1 MVSNI
6 ILEDDL
12 KRIGFVMNYDSK
24 NLVSE
29 NFNNT
34 KNLVIQN
41 KIENLFIPKKNTE
54 IISETELKR
63 VFKEVWETRK
73 QNVISEQWVRGSDQ
87 IGYWKILFDQLKKG
101 GIPVQW
107 QVANDPVK
115 SAFMYWGPWVINKDT
130 NKNGGWPITF
140 TGADKKLWLF
150 KFQGGKYAG
159 QPASNMIIESK
170 FINPA
175 FNLGQWGKLT
185 GAAGGPQFTNLM
197 KTKPKKVAPKKVA
210 PKKTEKGWM
219 DTITDVG
226 KDVYDTSTKTLDSAV
241 NWADKNL
248 GFDSDWWLL
257 VPGLNGLKLTRDQ
270 YKAFRFFQTATPDQ
284 MIEGIRD
291 FLGGVKGS
299 IVTIGLDAVGIGEI
313 AEPIIWSLMLAYD
326 CYKYIEKGILNLID
340 IIADC
345 AAILSAGLGAWI
357 GKAWKGLA
365 KPGKEA
371 AQEAHVLI
379 AWLQKNLPSFYPYV
393 QNVVKNIDTLIRK
406 AATNAKLG
414 LRMLKQKV
422 PVIGPTIKAI
432 EKGITYIPKVLDK
445 IKKSLTKSAGET
457 GQKVVMTVGKDRLNA
472 VTGGYAGYAM
482 DPTGKLKKSVMNTV
496 LGPSIWGSLKK
507 ALGVT
512 KSPKLKIQDASN
524 GEAYFITGYD
534 GGKQLG
540 FYKNGSVKFW
550 NGKTWSKGGKWDPNS
565 SDKDGQLIGGW
576 LTDKVGTKVSLAS
589 AIGNAYKH
597 FG

>member
-1 MVSNI
+1 MINNVL
-6 ILEDDL
+6 LEDDL
-12 KRIGFVMNYDSK
+12 KRIGFMINYDSK

-34 KNLVIQN
+34 KNLVIEN

-73 QNVISEQWVRGSDQ
+73 QNVISEQWVKGADQ
-87 IGYWKILFDQLKKG
+87 VFYWKVLFEQLTKA
-101 GIPVQW
+101 GIGVKW
-107 QVANDPVK
+107 EVANDPVK
-115 SAFMYWGPWVINKDT
+115 STFMYWGGWVIWKDI
-130 NKNGGWPITF
+130 NKNGGYPISF
-140 TGADKKLWLF
+140 TDNTTNTSMSFRFVGT
-150 KFQGGKYAG
+150 GNKYAG
-159 QPASNMIIESK
+159 QPASNITIYPK
-170 FINPA
+170 TKIDA
-175 FNLGQWGKLT
+175 TFNLGQFGKLSNKT
-185 GAAGGPQFTNLM
+185 MSATIAKYTKTN
-197 KTKPKKVAPKKVA
+197 PKKAAPKQ
-210 PKKTEKGWM
+210 TEKGWM

-226 KDVYDTSTKTLDSAV
+226 KDVYDKSTKTLDSAV

-299 IVTIGLDAVGIGEI
+299 ILTIGLDAVGIGEI

-345 AAILSAGLGAWI
+345 AAILSAGLGAWL

-371 AQEAHVLI
+371 AQEVHVLV

-393 QNVVKNIDTLIRK
+393 QKVVQNIDTLIRS

-414 LRMLKQKV
+414 LRMLKQKL

-457 GQKVVMTVGKDRLNA
+457 GQKMVMTIGKDRLNVA
-472 VTGGYAGYAM
+472 TGGYAGYAM
-482 DPTGKLKKSVMNTV
+482 DPTGKLKKSIMKTA
-496 LGPSIWGSLKK
+496 LGPSVWSSLKN
-507 ALGVT
+507 ALGVN
-512 KSPKLKIQDASN
+512 KPPKLKIQDASN

-540 FYKNGSVKFW
+540 FYKNGNVKFW
-550 NGKTWSKGGKWDPNS
+550 NGQTWSKGGKWDPNS
-565 SDKDGQLIGGW
+565 SNKDGQLIGGW